1 MIVKEI
7 IADKGIQYD
16 YAYSDAGYKI
26 ERDGVQYADA
36 VDPLGSGRVYT
47 ETDIPIEPIE
57 QDEPS
62 DEATEADYINAL
74 RELGVNTNE
83 EENA

>member
-1 MIVKEI
+1 MIVYETI
-7 IADKGIQYD
+7 IDNGVQYD
-16 YAYSDAGYKI
+16 HTYSDRAMMI

-36 VDPLGSGRVYT
+36 VDPLGSGRVYI
-47 ETDIPIEPIE
+47 ETDIPIE
-57 QDEPS
+57 QDEPF

-74 RELGVNTNE
+74 RELGVDTDE

>member
-1 MIVKEI
+1 MVIDTTKTI
-7 IADKGIQYD
+7 DGIEYD
-16 YAYSDAGYKI
+16 HTYSDLNVMI

-57 QDEPS
+57 PIEED

-74 RELGVNTNE
+74 RDLGVNTDE

>member
-1 MIVKEI
+1 MVQTEI
-7 IADKGIQYD
+7 KVENGVQYE
-16 YAYSDAGYKI
+16 YSYSDEGFII
-26 ERDGVQYADA
+26 ERDGARYADA

-47 ETDIPIEPIE
+47 ETDIPIE

-74 RELGVNTNE
+74 HELGVDTDE

>member
-1 MIVKEI
+1 MIIKEI
-7 IADKGIQYD
+7 IEINGTQYD
-16 YAYSDAGYKI
+16 HTYSDLNVMI

-57 QDEPS
+57 PIEED
-62 DEATEADYINAL
+62 ATEADYINAL
-74 RELGVNTNE
+74 RDLGVDTNE

>member
-7 IADKGIQYD
+7 IEINGVQYD
-16 YAYSDAGYKI
+16 HTYSDLNMVI
-26 ERDGVQYADA
+26 ERDGVQYSDA

-47 ETDIPIEPIE
+47 ETDIPIE

-62 DEATEADYINAL
+62 DEATEADYIAVLN
-74 RELGVNTNE
+74 ELGVDTDE

>member
-7 IADKGIQYD
+7 IEINGTQYD
-16 YAYSDAGYKI
+16 HTYSDLNVMI

-47 ETDIPIEPIE
+47 ETDIPIE

-62 DEATEADYINAL
+62 DEADEADYIAAL
-74 RELGVNTNE
+74 NELGVE
-83 EENA
+83 I

>member
-1 MIVKEI
+1 MIVQEI
-7 IADKGIQYD
+7 IEINGITYD
-16 YAYSDAGYKI
+16 YTYSDLHVMI
-26 ERDGVQYADA
+26 ERDGIQYADA

-47 ETDIPIEPIE
+47 ETDIPIE

-62 DEATEADYINAL
+62 DEATEEDYINAL
-74 RELGVNTNE
+74 RELGVDTDE

>member
-1 MIVKEI
+1 M
-7 IADKGIQYD
+7 Q
-16 YAYSDAGYKI
+16 I
-26 ERDGVQYADA
+26 ERERVPYDDA

-47 ETDIPIEPIE
+47 ETDIPIE

-62 DEATEADYINAL
+62 DEATEVDYINAL
-74 RELGVNTNE
+74 NELGVETDE

>member
-7 IADKGIQYD
+7 IEINGTQYD
-16 YAYSDAGYKI
+16 HTYSDLGMMI

-57 QDEPS
+57 EA
-62 DEATEADYINAL
+62 DEATESDYINAL
-74 RELGVNTNE
+74 NELGVQTDE
-83 EENA
+83 EENV

>member
-7 IADKGIQYD
+7 IEINGTQYD
-16 YAYSDAGYKI
+16 HTYSDLNVII

-57 QDEPS
+57 EA
-62 DEATEADYINAL
+62 DEATEADYIEAAKIL
-74 RELGVNTNE
+74 LGE
-83 EENA
+83 KE

>member
-7 IADKGIQYD
+7 IEINGVQYD
-16 YAYSDAGYKI
+16 HTYSDRGMMI
-26 ERDGVQYADA
+26 ERGGVQYADA

-47 ETDIPIEPIE
+47 ETDIPIE

-62 DEATEADYINAL
+62 DEATEEDYINAL
-74 RELGVNTNE
+74 RELGVDTDE

>member
-7 IADKGIQYD
+7 IEINGTQYD
-16 YAYSDAGYKI
+16 HTYSDISMII
-26 ERDGVQYADA
+26 ERDGIQYADA
-36 VDPLGSGRVYT
+36 LDPLGSGRVYT

-57 QDEPS
+57 ED

-74 RELGVNTNE
+74 RELGVDTNE

>member
-1 MIVKEI
+1 MIVYETI
-7 IADKGIQYD
+7 INKGIQYD
-16 YAYSDAGYKI
+16 HTYSDRGMMI

-36 VDPLGSGRVYT
+36 VDPLNSGRIYT
-47 ETDIPIEPIE
+47 ETDIPIE

-74 RELGVNTNE
+74 RELGVAIDE